1 MALSQSFNPTAVIR
15 RSLIATAAAVTLMG
29 GTAYAQEAAPAEPT
43 PVTDTA
49 TRGDSNA
56 NRNGNGST
64 TVLNDQT
71 CMETTQT
78 SSRNGGFLGIIG
90 VVKRNSTTSVYNE
103 ACGTNRITEAAA
115 ISMMTATTPDGTPD
129 IPMRA
134 LGIQIYLE
142 QSPENRARLDRA
154 LAAQN
159 TTFGQVNFSIAGSTG
174 AMQCVRQPAATP
186 VAAGQV
192 TTNVSFRCLPR
203 ATTTAPAAETP
214 TATVGTVGAD
224 TPAVVTGTTT
234 AALTPPRP

>member
-1 MALSQSFNPTAVIR
+1 
-15 RSLIATAAAVTLMG
+15 
-29 GTAYAQEAAPAEPT
+29 
-43 PVTDTA
+43 VTDTA
-49 TRGDSNA
+49 TRGDGNA
-56 NRNGNGST
+56 NRNANGST

-90 VVKRNSTTSVYNE
+90 VVRRNSTTSVYNE

-159 TTFGQVNFSIAGSTG
+159 TTFGQVNFSVSGSSG
-174 AMQCVRQPAATP
+174 AVQCVRQPAATP
-186 VAAGQV
+186 VAAGNV

-203 ATTTAPAAETP
+203 ATTTAPASETP
-214 TATVGTVGAD
+214 AATVGTVAAD
-224 TPAVVTGTTT
+224 TPASVTGTTT
-234 AALTPPRP
+234 AALAPPRP